1 MSLRFLQVFIPENV
15 SVNIEEFLD
24 GHEILG
30 TWRDAALDDRV
41 VVHLLVP
48 AEKTEPIMDQLEQ
61 AYAGI
66 DGFCIVLFP
75 VVAMLPRPEVA
86 EEEDKSSS
94 NSDGETSE
102 EESNGD
108 IAESGRV
115 SREEL
120 YRDVTETLR
129 INRVFLAMTILS
141 AVVAA
146 VGLLRD
152 DVAVIIGAMVIAP
165 LLGPNVAMSLAT
177 TLGDI
182 DLLRRA
188 FVTNLVGVAL
198 VFMVAV
204 VLGMVFTVDVT
215 IPAIEAR
222 TQANL
227 GDLVLALAAGAA
239 GSFALTRGLTGA
251 VIGVMVAVALVP
263 PLVVCGLLLGGG
275 RWEPAF
281 GAMLLLL
288 VNLTCI
294 NLAGVVTFLIQGIRP
309 RTWWEEERAR
319 QSSRIALAIW
329 LVTVLALGVLI
340 YLTQMPRS
348 LG

>member
-48 AEKTEPIMDQLEQ
+48 VEKTEPIMDQLEQ
-61 AYAGI
+61 AYAGV
-66 DGFCIVLFP
+66 DGFRIVLFP

-86 EEEDKSSS
+86 EEETSTND
-94 NSDGETSE
+94 SDGKPSE
-102 EESNGD
+102 GESDGD
-108 IAESGRV
+108 IADPGRV

-120 YRDVTETLR
+120 YRDISETLR
-129 INRVFLAMTILS
+129 INRVFLAMSILS

-146 VGLLRD
+146 VGLMRN

-177 TLGDI
+177 TLGDL

-198 VFMVAV
+198 VFVVAV

-215 IPAIEAR
+215 IPAIDNR

-263 PLVVCGLLLGGG
+263 PLVVCGLLVGNG